1 MPGLVLILMLHAA
14 LDRFMACGIIFA
26 NGNRGVNI
34 WCAFMPSYVFQ
45 LHVPFLLLVFEMMKL
60 TMDYTS
66 LSGSLTDRFLC
77 K

>member
-1 MPGLVLILMLHAA
+1 MSGLVLVLMLHAD

-26 NGNRGVNI
+26 NGNRRVNI

-45 LHVPFLLLVFEMMKL
+45 LHVPFLLLVFETMKL
-60 TMDYTS
+60 TMGYTS
-66 LSGSLTDRFLC
+66 LSGSLTGGFSC